1 MTTCDPHR
9 IGALGLL
16 GVLVLGSV
24 AGCSASDGDPA
35 ASSSSTS
42 AAPTATPSAAST
54 SAPAPDAG
62 TASPTS
68 GPATCRSSQL
78 RVRYA
83 DDQGGGAAGSRYGS
97 LTFTNVAASQC
108 AMTGWP
114 GVSYVGGGDGQ
125 QLGAAADRTGSP
137 TVVVLAP
144 GQRASSTLREV
155 DAGAIGGSC
164 SVTAADGLRVYPP
177 NTTAAVFVR
186 HPQQACRSDTAHL
199 LTIGPVQAG

>member
-1 MTTCDPHR
+1 MTTCVPRR
-9 IGALGLL
+9 IGALGLF
-16 GVLVLGSV
+16 GVLVLASV
-24 AGCSASDGDPA
+24 AACSSSDGGTA
-35 ASSSSTS
+35 ASPSGAS
-42 AAPTATPSAAST
+42 AAPATTPSAAST
-54 SAPAPDAG
+54 PAPTPDAG

-97 LTFTNVAASQC
+97 LTFTNVAASPC

-114 GVSYVGGGDGQ
+114 GVSYVGGGDGR

-144 GQRASSTLREV
+144 GQRASSMLREV

-164 SVTAADGLRVYPP
+164 SITAADGLRVYPP
-177 NTTAAVFVR
+177 NSTAAVFAR
-186 HPQQACRSDTAHL
+186 HPQQACRSDAANL
-199 LTIGPVQAG
+199 LTTGPVQAG